1 MMVKSNEWI
10 TKNFESLVAKYGG
23 KYIGVVN
30 EQVISVALTPR
41 EVLENAKKLGKEE
54 ENVSLL
60 KVPMEDDLVCV
71 L

>member
-1 MMVKSNEWI
+1 MMKSKEWI
-10 TKNFESLVAKYGG
+10 IKNFEFLVAKYS
-23 KYIGVVN
+23 GVID

-54 ENVSLL
+54 EAVSLL
-60 KVPMEDDLVCV
+60 KVPIEEELICV